1 MKSAIIWPSAVVL
14 GLASAIWMHENQVA
28 AQLLP
33 EPADEETAYGPELPS
48 PAEPARQDMQTIP
61 SGRARLGITLDPRFR
76 EAVVRSV
83 TPGGAADHA
92 GLEPGDTIEA
102 LNGNRVYSYRDV
114 PDFIDAM
121 RPGDIID
128 IDFSRRITGRTQAV
142 LDGAP
147 LEGPAAADVE
157 RGTFGREPVDQ
168 AAYEPLPGPPYSTGR
183 MPQTAPRR
191 DLAPRPLETY
201 DDRAARRDE
210 LERRERSVERDRD
223 EDYRRRP
230 LLRWRR
236 N

>member
-1 MKSAIIWPSAVVL
+1 
-14 GLASAIWMHENQVA
+14 
-28 AQLLP
+28 
-33 EPADEETAYGPELPS
+33 
-48 PAEPARQDMQTIP
+48 
-61 SGRARLGITLDPRFR
+61 
-76 EAVVRSV
+76 VRSV

-147 LEGPAAADVE
+147 PAAE
-157 RGTFGREPVDQ
+157 RDTFRREPVEQ
-168 AAYEPLPGPPYSTGR
+168 ARYEQLPAPPYSGDRT
-183 MPQTAPRR
+183 PQIAPRR
-191 DLAPRPLETY
+191 DFAPRPLETY

-210 LERRERSVERDRD
+210 PDRRERSVEPDRDR
-223 EDYRRRP
+223 DYRRRP
-230 LLRWRR
+230 LLRWWR